1 MLPRPLCM
9 SWNDQAHKQLHNSL
23 SLRPGVKDINIGKNR
38 LFTKKPSNGLK
49 EIAKGYKLSYVWEI
63 AWSVFMLLSLC
74 GPQIYPREIVH
85 LFWQILWA
93 RDFYIFRSERSIR
106 KGQSMWI
113 MRVVDSVMSPLS
125 QEWHFIYFLLQKI
138 WKFVL
143 LLFGGGV
150 AVYSQVWKCDSMRS
164 NKIMLCS
171 LAEK

>member
-9 SWNDQAHKQLHNSL
+9 SWNDQAHKQLHISL

-38 LFTKKPSNGLK
+38 LFTKKTSNGLK

-85 LFWQILWA
+85 LFFDKFYGLVTFTFFA
-93 RDFYIFRSERSIR
+93 R
-106 KGQSMWI
+106 
-113 MRVVDSVMSPLS
+113 SVRFAKDTKYVNYAWCCGPCDVPS

-150 AVYSQVWKCDSMRS
+150 ARFTPKFGSVTAWGQIK
-164 NKIMLCS
+164 LCC
-171 LAEK
+171 AV

>member
-9 SWNDQAHKQLHNSL
+9 SWNDQAHKQLHISL

-38 LFTKKPSNGLK
+38 LFTKKNPSNGLK
-49 EIAKGYKLSYVWEI
+49 EIAKGYKLSYLWEI

-106 KGQSMWI
+106 KGHKVCELCVLWTLWC
-113 MRVVDSVMSPLS
+113 PLS
-125 QEWHFIYFLLQKI
+125 LKNGISSIFSFKKYENSCFCCLVVEWRFTP
-138 WKFVL
+138 KFGSVTAWGQIKL
-143 LLFGGGV
+143 CC
-150 AVYSQVWKCDSMRS
+150 AV
-164 NKIMLCS
+164 
-171 LAEK
+171 

>member
-38 LFTKKPSNGLK
+38 LFTKKKPSNGLK

-85 LFWQILWA
+85 LFLTNFMGSWLLHFSLGAFDSQ
-93 RDFYIFRSERSIR
+93 RT
-106 KGQSMWI
+106 QSMWI
-113 MRVVDSVMSPLS
+113 MRDIVDPVMSLKNGIS
-125 QEWHFIYFLLQKI
+125 SIFSFKKYENSCFCCLVVEWRGLLPS
-138 WKFVL
+138 L
-143 LLFGGGV
+143 E
-150 AVYSQVWKCDSMRS
+150 VWQHEVK
-164 NKIMLCS
+164 
-171 LAEK
+171 